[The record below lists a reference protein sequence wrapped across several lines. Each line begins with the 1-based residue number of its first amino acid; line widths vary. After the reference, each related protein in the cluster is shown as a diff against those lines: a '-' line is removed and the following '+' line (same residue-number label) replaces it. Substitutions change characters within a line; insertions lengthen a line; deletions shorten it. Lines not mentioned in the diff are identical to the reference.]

1 MAKKRAAAKPRVR
14 NAMRIFISHS
24 HRDREAVDA
33 IADTLRSDGHE
44 IWIDSLQLKPGDN
57 ISQRIQEGLEQA
69 DAIVFVISRNSL
81 HSEWVQ
87 REFSAIALQQ
97 ISKRQQR
104 IIPVRLD
111 ECEVPSYLADRLYI
125 DFASDFAQGLK
136 SLSAAFMVESPEALE
151 TAHPRAS
158 ISDTHETHISRLRE
172 CLRKG
177 RLTLFCGAGVSVGA
191 GIPAWDALLVKLL
204 DSMMEKISRNHSLDL
219 GRKAAIEFQRRN
231 GASSLILGKY
241 LKNNL
246 GRDFPKEVR
255 DAL

>member
-158 ISDTHETHISRLRE
+158 IVIPMRRISRGYE
-172 CLRKG
+172 N
-177 RLTLFCGAGVSVGA
+177 A
-191 GIPAWDALLVKLL
+191 
-204 DSMMEKISRNHSLDL
+204 
-219 GRKAAIEFQRRN
+219 
-231 GASSLILGKY
+231 
-241 LKNNL
+241 
-246 GRDFPKEVR
+246 
-255 DAL
+255 